1 MRKKIIM
8 NNNKK
13 IFKSCIVLLFLLQL
27 SFNVE
32 MYAGKKKEYR
42 VTFYGAV
49 ADGKTVNTK
58 AIQKAIDAANKNKG
72 GRVVF
77 SKGTFLSG
85 SIVLKSGVELFFED
99 GAVLLGSTDPNDYP
113 KYEGIRALVLAH
125 VAKNIAISGKGIIDG
140 QGRELALAVDSLH
153 HTGVK
158 IDPNYNYRRLR
169 PSDGRGK
176 LVSFIKCDSITMT
189 HITLKNSPGWVQC
202 FEQSSN
208 IVVDYV
214 KVDSRAY
221 WNNDGIDIDGCENVR
236 VTNCDVNSADDG
248 ICLKSDSPGLQNNN
262 IYIANCTI
270 RSSANAV
277 KFGTGSYGSFKNVTI
292 ENIQVFDT
300 FRSAIAIES
309 VDGAEIE
316 NINVSNITAVNTGN
330 AILIRLGHRNGGQPG
345 YIKNVSIKNVKA
357 QIPFGRPDI
366 DYDLRGPEVDYFHN
380 PFPSSIAGIPGHSI
394 ENVTLEN
401 IEITYPGR
409 ATKGMAY
416 LPLTRLKD
424 VLENVKGYPEF
435 TMFGELPSWGFYV
448 RHVNGI
454 EMKNI
459 KLILEKEDFRPAFV
473 FDDVNGLV
481 MKDINVPSDK
491 TNQIV
496 FKDVRSDNLDAAA
509 VKRKIEP
516 KQNTFVLPSK

>member
-1 MRKKIIM
+1 MISS
-8 NNNKK
+8 NNKT
-13 IFKSCIVLLFLLQL
+13 FKFAIMLLFLLQL

-32 MYAGKKKEYR
+32 MYAGKKKDYP
-42 VTFYGAV
+42 VTSFGAV
-49 ADGKTVNTK
+49 ADGKTLNTK
-58 AIQKAIDAANKNKG
+58 AIQKAIDAANKNGG

-77 SKGTFLSG
+77 SKGKFLTG
-85 SIVLKSGVELFFED
+85 SIVIKSGVNLFFEED
-99 GAVLLGSTDPNDYP
+99 AVLLGSTNPEDYP
-113 KYEGIRALVLAH
+113 KFGEIRALIISNAS
-125 VAKNIAISGKGIIDG
+125 KNIAITGKGIIDG

-176 LVSFIKCDSITMT
+176 LVSFVKCDSITMKN
-189 HITLKNSPGWVQC
+189 ITLKNSSGWVQC
-202 FEQSSN
+202 FEQSKN
-208 IVVDYV
+208 IVIDAI

-236 VTNCDVNSADDG
+236 ITNCDVNSADDG
-248 ICLKSDSPGLQNNN
+248 ICLKSETPGLQNNN
-262 IYIANCTI
+262 IYIANCTV

-316 NINVSNITAVNTGN
+316 NIKVSNITAVNTGN
-330 AILIRLGHRNGGQPG
+330 AILIRLGHRNGDKPG
-345 YIKNVSIKNVKA
+345 YIKNVSIKDVKA

-366 DYDLRGPEVDYFHN
+366 DYDMRGPEVDYFHN
-380 PFPSSIAGIPGHSI
+380 PFPASIAGIPGYSI
-394 ENVTLEN
+394 ENVRLEN

-416 LPLTRLKD
+416 LPLSRLKD
-424 VLENVKGYPEF
+424 VLENIKGYPEF

-448 RHVNGI
+448 RHVSGI
-454 EMKNI
+454 QMKNI

-473 FDDVNGLV
+473 FDDVKDLV
-481 MKDINVPSDK
+481 MENINVPSDK
-491 TNQIV
+491 TQQII
-496 FKDVRSDNLDAAA
+496 FKEVLSANLDMESLKK
-509 VKRKIEP
+509 VNEP
-516 KQNTFVLPSK
+516 KQNTFELPKK

>member
-1 MRKKIIM
+1 M
-8 NNNKK
+8 NISNKK
-13 IFKSCIVLLFLLQL
+13 IFKSCVILLFLFQIN
-27 SFNVE
+27 FNLE
-32 MYAGKKKEYR
+32 MYANKRKDYLA
-42 VTFYGAV
+42 TAFGAV
-49 ADGKTVNTK
+49 ADGKTLNTK

-72 GRVVF
+72 GRVFF
-77 SKGTFLSG
+77 SKGKFLSG
-85 SIVLKSGVELFFED
+85 SIILKSGVELFFEE

-113 KYEGIRALVLAH
+113 KYEGIRALILAY
-125 VAKNIAISGKGIIDG
+125 ASKSISITGKGIIDG

-153 HTGVK
+153 HTGIK
-158 IDPNYNYRRLR
+158 IDPNYNYKRLR
-169 PSDGRGK
+169 PGDGRGK
-176 LVSFIKCDSITMT
+176 LVSFVKCDAITMIN
-189 HITLKNSPGWVQC
+189 ITLKNSSGWVQC
-202 FEQSSN
+202 FEQSTN
-208 IVVDYV
+208 IVVDSV

-221 WNNDGIDIDGCENVR
+221 WNNDGIDVDGCENVR
-236 VTNCDVNSADDG
+236 ITNCDVNSADDG

-292 ENIQVFDT
+292 ENIKVFDT

-316 NINVSNITAVNTGN
+316 NIKVSNITAVNTGN
-330 AILIRLGHRNGGQPG
+330 TILIRLGHRNGEKPG
-345 YIKNVSIKNVKA
+345 YIKNVSIKDVKA

-380 PFPSSIAGIPGHSI
+380 PFPASITGIPGHCI
-394 ENVTLEN
+394 ENVNLEN
-401 IEITYPGR
+401 IEITYPGI
-409 ATKGMAY
+409 ASKGMAY
-416 LPLTRLKD
+416 LPLSRLKD
-424 VLENVKGYPEF
+424 VPDNIKGYPEF

-454 EMKNI
+454 VMKNI

-473 FDDVNGLV
+473 FDDVKELL

-491 TNQIV
+491 TNQII
-496 FKDVRSDNLDAAA
+496 FKDVLSSNLDEEALKRMNVQKQNKFELA
-509 VKRKIEP
+509 VK
-516 KQNTFVLPSK
+516 

>member
-1 MRKKIIM
+1 MK
-8 NNNKK
+8 NKN
-13 IFKSCIVLLFLLQL
+13 IFKVLVLLIFLLQL

-32 MYAGKKKEYR
+32 TYANKRKDYL
-42 VTFYGAV
+42 VTAFGAV
-49 ADGKTVNTK
+49 GDAKTLNTS
-58 AIQKAIDAANKNKG
+58 AIQKAIDAANKNGG

-77 SKGTFLSG
+77 SKGKFLSG
-85 SIVLKSGVELFFED
+85 SIILKSGVDLFFED
-99 GAVLLGSTDPNDYP
+99 GAVLLGSIDPNDYP
-113 KYEGIRALVLAH
+113 KFEGVRALILAN
-125 VAKNIAISGKGIIDG
+125 ASKNISISGNGIIDG

-153 HTGVK
+153 HAGIK

-176 LVSFIKCDSITMT
+176 LISFVKCDAIAMT
-189 HITLKNSPGWVQC
+189 NITLKNSSGWVQC
-202 FEQSSN
+202 FEQCTN
-208 IVVDYV
+208 VVLDYV

-236 VTNCDVNSADDG
+236 ITNCDVNSADDG
-248 ICLKSDSPGLQNNN
+248 ICLKSESPGLQNNN
-262 IYIANCTI
+262 IYIANCTV

-292 ENIQVFDT
+292 ENIKVFDT

-316 NINVSNITAVNTGN
+316 NISVSNITAVNTGN
-330 AILIRLGHRNGGQPG
+330 AILIRLGHRNGDKPG

-380 PFPSSIAGIPGHSI
+380 PFPASIAGIPGYSI

-401 IEITYPGR
+401 IEISYPGR
-409 ATKGMAY
+409 ASKGMAY
-416 LPLTRLKD
+416 LPLSRLKD
-424 VLENVKGYPEF
+424 VLENEKGYPEF

-454 EMKNI
+454 TMKNI
-459 KLILEKEDFRPAFV
+459 KLTIEKEDFRPAFV
-473 FDDVNGLV
+473 FDDVKELRMEN
-481 MKDINVPSDK
+481 ITIPSDK
-491 TNQIV
+491 TNQII
-496 FKDVRSDNLDAAA
+496 FKDVISSQLDAAA
-509 VKRKIEP
+509 MKRKIEP
-516 KQNTFVLPSK
+516 KQNTFELPAK

>member
-1 MRKKIIM
+1 M
-8 NNNKK
+8 NINKTK
-13 IFKSCIVLLFLLQL
+13 FFRSFFILIFLFQF
-27 SFNVE
+27 SFNSE
-32 MYAGKKKEYR
+32 MYADKRKEYL
-42 VTFYGAV
+42 VTTFGAV
-49 ADGKTVNTK
+49 ADGKTLNTK

-77 SKGTFLSG
+77 SKGKFLSG
-85 SIVLKSGVELFFED
+85 SIILKSGVELFFEE
-99 GAVLLGSTDPNDYP
+99 GAILLGSTNPDDYP
-113 KYEGIRALVLAH
+113 KLEGIRALILAN
-125 VAKNIAISGKGIIDG
+125 ASKNISITGKGIIDG

-169 PSDGRGK
+169 PADGRGK
-176 LVSFIKCDSITMT
+176 LISFVKCDSITMKQ
-189 HITLKNSPGWVQC
+189 ITLKNSPGWVQC
-202 FEQSSN
+202 FVQSSN
-208 IVVDYV
+208 IVIDAI

-236 VTNCDVNSADDG
+236 ITNCDVNSADDG
-248 ICLKSDSPGLQNNN
+248 ICLKSETPGLQNNN
-262 IYIANCTI
+262 IYIGNCTI

-277 KFGTGSYGSFKNVTI
+277 KFGTGSYGSFKNVTV

-316 NINVSNITAVNTGN
+316 NIKVSNITAVNTGN
-330 AILIRLGHRNGGQPG
+330 AILIRLGHRNGDKPG

-380 PFPSSIAGIPGHSI
+380 PFPASIAGIPGYAI

-409 ATKGMAY
+409 ASKGMAY
-416 LPLTRLKD
+416 LPLSRLKD
-424 VLENVKGYPEF
+424 VLENIKGYPEF

-448 RHVNGI
+448 RHASGI

-481 MKDINVPSDK
+481 MKDIDVPSDK
-491 TNQIV
+491 TNQII
-496 FKDVRSDNLDAAA
+496 FKDVLSDHLDAEAL
-509 VKRKIEP
+509 KRKSEP
-516 KQNTFVLPSK
+516 KQNTFELPVKK